1 MVLQKVAQVACGWRH
16 TLAFTEKKNVF
27 AWGRGTSGQL
37 GHGEI
42 VDRWFLW
49 NVFIFPSEALVA
61 LITSNNVNSRISSC
75 TILKEYSQAD

>member
-1 MVLQKVAQVACGWRH
+1 MLKVVSLIHVNNNFKLPYLVVVLQKVAQVACGWRH

-42 VDRWFLW
+42 VDRWFLF
-49 NVFIFPSEALVA
+49 NVFIQA
-61 LITSNNVNSRISSC
+61 LI
-75 TILKEYSQAD
+75 